1 MYTALFDSVYIGI
14 DKSPEKLLPFSL
26 DQNWP
31 NPGKED
37 TWISFKVHYP
47 TKITLKVID
56 IFGREIATLIN
67 GRSVQPGK
75 YIEHFDISRYHPAPG
90 IYYFS
95 LTSGEQSLKRKM
107 IIQ

>member
-1 MYTALFDSVYIGI
+1 MYTALFDSVFVGI

-26 DQNWP
+26 DQNYP

-37 TWISFKVHYP
+37 TWISFKVHSP
-47 TKITLKVID
+47 TKITLKVND
-56 IFGREIATLIN
+56 LYGREIATLIN
-67 GRSVQPGK
+67 EQSLQPGK
-75 YIEHFDISRYHPAPG
+75 YIEHFDIAKFHPAPG

-95 LTSGEQSLKRKM
+95 LTSEEQSLKRKM